1 MIWLSWYDIKRYTT
15 EELRNEF
22 LIQNIFKADEVTAV
36 YSHVDRMVTL
46 GCMTVNEVVNL
57 EKGMDI
63 WHTFGTQFFLERR
76 EIGIFN
82 VGGDGKIVADGEEFN
97 LTYTDCVYITKGT
110 KTVTFQSNDP
120 KKPAKFYMVSA
131 PAHTSYKTT
140 FIPMAKANKRP
151 MGAMETA
158 NDRVINQFIHP
169 DVLQTCQL
177 SMGLTQLKPGS
188 VWNSMPPHTHERRM
202 EVYFYFEVP
211 QDNVVFHMMGQ
222 AAETRHIVMYNEEA
236 VISPSWSMHCGAG
249 TVLDAETARMAI
261 LNGAAFVVSPAFDEA
276 TIKLCN
282 RYRVACMPGTTTIQG
297 VIQALELGA
306 DIVKVFP
313 GEVVGSKFI
322 KAVKGPLP
330 QAQMM
335 PTGGV
340 SIDNVGEWFKA
351 GAVAVGAGGAL
362 TGGGK
367 TLAEITE
374 TAKKFVVA
382 VAKARK

>member
-1 MIWLSWYDIKRYTT
+1 MDKLQVIETVKKIGVVAVIRGNTP
-15 EELRNEF
+15 
-22 LIQNIFKADEVTAV
+22 DEAVQISEACIAGGVTAIEV
-36 YSHVDRMVTL
+36 AFTTPRAHEAILTL
-46 GCMTVNEVVNL
+46 SEKYKDNAQVV
-57 EKGMDI
+57 I
-63 WHTFGTQFFLERR
+63 
-76 EIGIFN
+76 
-82 VGGDGKIVADGEEFN
+82 
-97 LTYTDCVYITKGT
+97 
-110 KTVTFQSNDP
+110 
-120 KKPAKFYMVSA
+120 
-131 PAHTSYKTT
+131 
-140 FIPMAKANKRP
+140 
-151 MGAMETA
+151 
-158 NDRVINQFIHP
+158 
-169 DVLQTCQL
+169 
-177 SMGLTQLKPGS
+177 
-188 VWNSMPPHTHERRM
+188 
-202 EVYFYFEVP
+202 
-211 QDNVVFHMMGQ
+211 
-222 AAETRHIVMYNEEA
+222 
-236 VISPSWSMHCGAG
+236 GAG

-340 SIDNVGEWFKA
+340 SIDNVAEWFKA

-367 TLAEITE
+367 ALTVITE

-382 VAKARK
+382 VAEARK

>member
-1 MIWLSWYDIKRYTT
+1 MDKLQVIETVKKIG
-15 EELRNEF
+15 
-22 LIQNIFKADEVTAV
+22 VVAV
-36 YSHVDRMVTL
+36 IR
-46 GCMTVNEVVNL
+46 VN
-57 EKGMDI
+57 
-63 WHTFGTQFFLERR
+63 T
-76 EIGIFN
+76 
-82 VGGDGKIVADGEEFN
+82 
-97 LTYTDCVYITKGT
+97 
-110 KTVTFQSNDP
+110 P
-120 KKPAKFYMVSA
+120 
-131 PAHTSYKTT
+131 
-140 FIPMAKANKRP
+140 
-151 MGAMETA
+151 
-158 NDRVINQFIHP
+158 
-169 DVLQTCQL
+169 
-177 SMGLTQLKPGS
+177 
-188 VWNSMPPHTHERRM
+188 
-202 EVYFYFEVP
+202 
-211 QDNVVFHMMGQ
+211 
-222 AAETRHIVMYNEEA
+222 EEA
-236 VISPSWSMHCGAG
+236 VQISEACIAGGVTAIEVAFTTPRAHEAILTLSEKYKDNAAVVIGVG

-322 KAVKGPLP
+322 KALKGPLP
-330 QAQMM
+330 QAHMM

-374 TAKKFVVA
+374 TAKKFVEA
-382 VAKARK
+382 VAAARK

>member
-1 MIWLSWYDIKRYTT
+1 MDKLQVIETVKKIGVVAVIRGNTP
-15 EELRNEF
+15 
-22 LIQNIFKADEVTAV
+22 DEAVQISEACIAGGVTAIEV
-36 YSHVDRMVTL
+36 AFTTPRAHEAILTL
-46 GCMTVNEVVNL
+46 SEKYKDNAQVV
-57 EKGMDI
+57 I
-63 WHTFGTQFFLERR
+63 
-76 EIGIFN
+76 
-82 VGGDGKIVADGEEFN
+82 
-97 LTYTDCVYITKGT
+97 
-110 KTVTFQSNDP
+110 
-120 KKPAKFYMVSA
+120 
-131 PAHTSYKTT
+131 
-140 FIPMAKANKRP
+140 
-151 MGAMETA
+151 
-158 NDRVINQFIHP
+158 
-169 DVLQTCQL
+169 
-177 SMGLTQLKPGS
+177 
-188 VWNSMPPHTHERRM
+188 
-202 EVYFYFEVP
+202 
-211 QDNVVFHMMGQ
+211 
-222 AAETRHIVMYNEEA
+222 
-236 VISPSWSMHCGAG
+236 GAG

-261 LNGAAFVVSPAFDEA
+261 LNGAAFIVSPAFDEA

-340 SIDNVGEWFKA
+340 SIDNVAEWFKA

-367 TLAEITE
+367 SLTEITE

-382 VAKARK
+382 VAEARK

>member
-1 MIWLSWYDIKRYTT
+1 MDKLQVIETVKKIGVVAVIRVYT
-15 EELRNEF
+15 
-22 LIQNIFKADEVTAV
+22 
-36 YSHVDRMVTL
+36 
-46 GCMTVNEVVNL
+46 
-57 EKGMDI
+57 
-63 WHTFGTQFFLERR
+63 
-76 EIGIFN
+76 
-82 VGGDGKIVADGEEFN
+82 
-97 LTYTDCVYITKGT
+97 
-110 KTVTFQSNDP
+110 P
-120 KKPAKFYMVSA
+120 
-131 PAHTSYKTT
+131 
-140 FIPMAKANKRP
+140 
-151 MGAMETA
+151 
-158 NDRVINQFIHP
+158 
-169 DVLQTCQL
+169 
-177 SMGLTQLKPGS
+177 
-188 VWNSMPPHTHERRM
+188 
-202 EVYFYFEVP
+202 
-211 QDNVVFHMMGQ
+211 
-222 AAETRHIVMYNEEA
+222 EEA
-236 VISPSWSMHCGAG
+236 VQISEACIAGGVTAIEVAFTTPRAHEAILTLSEKYKDNAAVVIGAG

-322 KAVKGPLP
+322 KALKGPLP

-374 TAKKFVVA
+374 TAKKFVEA
-382 VAKARK
+382 VAAARK

>member
-1 MIWLSWYDIKRYTT
+1 MDKLQVIETVKKIGVVAVIRGNTP
-15 EELRNEF
+15 
-22 LIQNIFKADEVTAV
+22 DEAVQISEACIAGGVTAIEV
-36 YSHVDRMVTL
+36 AFTTPRAHEAILTL
-46 GCMTVNEVVNL
+46 SEKYKDNAQVV
-57 EKGMDI
+57 I
-63 WHTFGTQFFLERR
+63 
-76 EIGIFN
+76 
-82 VGGDGKIVADGEEFN
+82 
-97 LTYTDCVYITKGT
+97 
-110 KTVTFQSNDP
+110 
-120 KKPAKFYMVSA
+120 
-131 PAHTSYKTT
+131 
-140 FIPMAKANKRP
+140 
-151 MGAMETA
+151 
-158 NDRVINQFIHP
+158 
-169 DVLQTCQL
+169 
-177 SMGLTQLKPGS
+177 
-188 VWNSMPPHTHERRM
+188 
-202 EVYFYFEVP
+202 
-211 QDNVVFHMMGQ
+211 
-222 AAETRHIVMYNEEA
+222 
-236 VISPSWSMHCGAG
+236 GAG

-340 SIDNVGEWFKA
+340 SIDNVAEWFKA

-367 TLAEITE
+367 SLAEITE
-374 TAKKFVVA
+374 TAKKFVAA
-382 VAKARK
+382 VADARK

>member
-1 MIWLSWYDIKRYTT
+1 MDKLQVIETVKKIGVVAVIRGNTP
-15 EELRNEF
+15 
-22 LIQNIFKADEVTAV
+22 DEAVQISEACIAGGVTAIEV
-36 YSHVDRMVTL
+36 AFTTPRAHEAILTL
-46 GCMTVNEVVNL
+46 SEKYKDNAQVV
-57 EKGMDI
+57 I
-63 WHTFGTQFFLERR
+63 
-76 EIGIFN
+76 
-82 VGGDGKIVADGEEFN
+82 
-97 LTYTDCVYITKGT
+97 
-110 KTVTFQSNDP
+110 
-120 KKPAKFYMVSA
+120 
-131 PAHTSYKTT
+131 
-140 FIPMAKANKRP
+140 
-151 MGAMETA
+151 
-158 NDRVINQFIHP
+158 
-169 DVLQTCQL
+169 
-177 SMGLTQLKPGS
+177 
-188 VWNSMPPHTHERRM
+188 
-202 EVYFYFEVP
+202 
-211 QDNVVFHMMGQ
+211 
-222 AAETRHIVMYNEEA
+222 
-236 VISPSWSMHCGAG
+236 GAG

-340 SIDNVGEWFKA
+340 SIDNVAEWFKA

-367 TLAEITE
+367 SLTEITE

-382 VAKARK
+382 VAEARK

>member
-1 MIWLSWYDIKRYTT
+1 MDKLQVIETVKKIGVVAVIRGNTP
-15 EELRNEF
+15 
-22 LIQNIFKADEVTAV
+22 DEAVQISEACIAGGVTAIEV
-36 YSHVDRMVTL
+36 AFTTPRAHEAILTL
-46 GCMTVNEVVNL
+46 SEKYKDNAQVV
-57 EKGMDI
+57 I
-63 WHTFGTQFFLERR
+63 
-76 EIGIFN
+76 
-82 VGGDGKIVADGEEFN
+82 
-97 LTYTDCVYITKGT
+97 
-110 KTVTFQSNDP
+110 
-120 KKPAKFYMVSA
+120 
-131 PAHTSYKTT
+131 
-140 FIPMAKANKRP
+140 
-151 MGAMETA
+151 
-158 NDRVINQFIHP
+158 
-169 DVLQTCQL
+169 
-177 SMGLTQLKPGS
+177 
-188 VWNSMPPHTHERRM
+188 
-202 EVYFYFEVP
+202 
-211 QDNVVFHMMGQ
+211 
-222 AAETRHIVMYNEEA
+222 
-236 VISPSWSMHCGAG
+236 GAG

-340 SIDNVGEWFKA
+340 SIDNVAEWFKA

-367 TLAEITE
+367 SLTEITE

-382 VAKARK
+382 VAEARKKTR

>member
-1 MIWLSWYDIKRYTT
+1 MDKLQVIETVKKIGVVAVIRGNTP
-15 EELRNEF
+15 
-22 LIQNIFKADEVTAV
+22 DEAVQISEACIAGGVTAIEV
-36 YSHVDRMVTL
+36 AFTTPRAHEAILTL
-46 GCMTVNEVVNL
+46 SEKYKDNAQVV
-57 EKGMDI
+57 I
-63 WHTFGTQFFLERR
+63 
-76 EIGIFN
+76 
-82 VGGDGKIVADGEEFN
+82 
-97 LTYTDCVYITKGT
+97 
-110 KTVTFQSNDP
+110 
-120 KKPAKFYMVSA
+120 
-131 PAHTSYKTT
+131 
-140 FIPMAKANKRP
+140 
-151 MGAMETA
+151 
-158 NDRVINQFIHP
+158 
-169 DVLQTCQL
+169 
-177 SMGLTQLKPGS
+177 
-188 VWNSMPPHTHERRM
+188 
-202 EVYFYFEVP
+202 
-211 QDNVVFHMMGQ
+211 
-222 AAETRHIVMYNEEA
+222 
-236 VISPSWSMHCGAG
+236 GAG
-249 TVLDAETARMAI
+249 TVLDAETARMAF

-340 SIDNVGEWFKA
+340 SIDNVAEWFKA

-367 TLAEITE
+367 SLTEITE

-382 VAKARK
+382 VAEARK

>member
-1 MIWLSWYDIKRYTT
+1 MDKLQVIETVKKIGVVAVIRGNTP
-15 EELRNEF
+15 
-22 LIQNIFKADEVTAV
+22 DEAVQISEACIAGGVTAIEV
-36 YSHVDRMVTL
+36 AFTTPRAHEAILTL
-46 GCMTVNEVVNL
+46 SEKYKDNAQVV
-57 EKGMDI
+57 I
-63 WHTFGTQFFLERR
+63 
-76 EIGIFN
+76 
-82 VGGDGKIVADGEEFN
+82 
-97 LTYTDCVYITKGT
+97 
-110 KTVTFQSNDP
+110 
-120 KKPAKFYMVSA
+120 
-131 PAHTSYKTT
+131 
-140 FIPMAKANKRP
+140 
-151 MGAMETA
+151 
-158 NDRVINQFIHP
+158 
-169 DVLQTCQL
+169 
-177 SMGLTQLKPGS
+177 
-188 VWNSMPPHTHERRM
+188 
-202 EVYFYFEVP
+202 
-211 QDNVVFHMMGQ
+211 
-222 AAETRHIVMYNEEA
+222 
-236 VISPSWSMHCGAG
+236 GAG

-340 SIDNVGEWFKA
+340 SIDNVAEWFKA

-367 TLAEITE
+367 PLTEITE

-382 VAKARK
+382 VAEARK

>member
-1 MIWLSWYDIKRYTT
+1 MDKLQVIETVKKIGVVAVIRGNTP
-15 EELRNEF
+15 
-22 LIQNIFKADEVTAV
+22 DEAVQISEACIAGGVTAIEV
-36 YSHVDRMVTL
+36 AFTTPRAHEAILTL
-46 GCMTVNEVVNL
+46 SEKYKDNADVV
-57 EKGMDI
+57 I
-63 WHTFGTQFFLERR
+63 
-76 EIGIFN
+76 
-82 VGGDGKIVADGEEFN
+82 
-97 LTYTDCVYITKGT
+97 
-110 KTVTFQSNDP
+110 
-120 KKPAKFYMVSA
+120 
-131 PAHTSYKTT
+131 
-140 FIPMAKANKRP
+140 
-151 MGAMETA
+151 
-158 NDRVINQFIHP
+158 
-169 DVLQTCQL
+169 
-177 SMGLTQLKPGS
+177 
-188 VWNSMPPHTHERRM
+188 
-202 EVYFYFEVP
+202 
-211 QDNVVFHMMGQ
+211 
-222 AAETRHIVMYNEEA
+222 
-236 VISPSWSMHCGAG
+236 GAG

-282 RYRVACMPGTTTIQG
+282 RYRVGCMPGTTTIQG

-340 SIDNVGEWFKA
+340 SIDNVAEWFKA

-382 VAKARK
+382 VAAARK

>member
-1 MIWLSWYDIKRYTT
+1 MDKLQVIETVKKIG
-15 EELRNEF
+15 
-22 LIQNIFKADEVTAV
+22 VVAV
-36 YSHVDRMVTL
+36 IRGNT
-46 GCMTVNEVVNL
+46 
-57 EKGMDI
+57 
-63 WHTFGTQFFLERR
+63 
-76 EIGIFN
+76 
-82 VGGDGKIVADGEEFN
+82 
-97 LTYTDCVYITKGT
+97 
-110 KTVTFQSNDP
+110 P
-120 KKPAKFYMVSA
+120 
-131 PAHTSYKTT
+131 
-140 FIPMAKANKRP
+140 
-151 MGAMETA
+151 
-158 NDRVINQFIHP
+158 
-169 DVLQTCQL
+169 
-177 SMGLTQLKPGS
+177 
-188 VWNSMPPHTHERRM
+188 
-202 EVYFYFEVP
+202 
-211 QDNVVFHMMGQ
+211 
-222 AAETRHIVMYNEEA
+222 EEA
-236 VISPSWSMHCGAG
+236 VQISEACIAGGVTAIEVAFTTPRAHEAILTLSEKYKDNAAVVIGAG

-322 KAVKGPLP
+322 KALKGPLP

-367 TLAEITE
+367 TLEEITE
-374 TAKKFVVA
+374 TAKKFVEA
-382 VAKARK
+382 VAAARK

>member
-1 MIWLSWYDIKRYTT
+1 MDKLQVIETVKKIG
-15 EELRNEF
+15 
-22 LIQNIFKADEVTAV
+22 VVAV
-36 YSHVDRMVTL
+36 IRGNT
-46 GCMTVNEVVNL
+46 
-57 EKGMDI
+57 
-63 WHTFGTQFFLERR
+63 
-76 EIGIFN
+76 
-82 VGGDGKIVADGEEFN
+82 
-97 LTYTDCVYITKGT
+97 
-110 KTVTFQSNDP
+110 P
-120 KKPAKFYMVSA
+120 
-131 PAHTSYKTT
+131 
-140 FIPMAKANKRP
+140 
-151 MGAMETA
+151 
-158 NDRVINQFIHP
+158 
-169 DVLQTCQL
+169 
-177 SMGLTQLKPGS
+177 
-188 VWNSMPPHTHERRM
+188 
-202 EVYFYFEVP
+202 
-211 QDNVVFHMMGQ
+211 
-222 AAETRHIVMYNEEA
+222 EEA
-236 VISPSWSMHCGAG
+236 VQISEACIAGGITAIEVAFTTPRAHEAILTLSEKYKDNAAVVIGAG

-322 KAVKGPLP
+322 KALKGPLP

-374 TAKKFVVA
+374 TAKKFVEA
-382 VAKARK
+382 VAAARK

>member
-1 MIWLSWYDIKRYTT
+1 MDKLQVIETVKKIG
-15 EELRNEF
+15 
-22 LIQNIFKADEVTAV
+22 VVAV
-36 YSHVDRMVTL
+36 IRGNT
-46 GCMTVNEVVNL
+46 
-57 EKGMDI
+57 
-63 WHTFGTQFFLERR
+63 
-76 EIGIFN
+76 
-82 VGGDGKIVADGEEFN
+82 
-97 LTYTDCVYITKGT
+97 
-110 KTVTFQSNDP
+110 P
-120 KKPAKFYMVSA
+120 
-131 PAHTSYKTT
+131 
-140 FIPMAKANKRP
+140 
-151 MGAMETA
+151 
-158 NDRVINQFIHP
+158 
-169 DVLQTCQL
+169 
-177 SMGLTQLKPGS
+177 
-188 VWNSMPPHTHERRM
+188 
-202 EVYFYFEVP
+202 
-211 QDNVVFHMMGQ
+211 
-222 AAETRHIVMYNEEA
+222 EEA
-236 VISPSWSMHCGAG
+236 VQISEACIAGGVTAIEVAFTTPRAHEAILTLSEKYKDNAAVVIGAG

-261 LNGAAFVVSPAFDEA
+261 LNGTAFVVSPAFDEA

-322 KAVKGPLP
+322 KALKGPLP

-374 TAKKFVVA
+374 TAKKFVEA
-382 VAKARK
+382 VAAARK

>member
-1 MIWLSWYDIKRYTT
+1 MDKLQVIETVKKIGVVAVIRGNTP
-15 EELRNEF
+15 
-22 LIQNIFKADEVTAV
+22 DEAVQISEACIAGGVTAIEV
-36 YSHVDRMVTL
+36 AFTTPRAHEAILTL
-46 GCMTVNEVVNL
+46 SEKYKDNAQVV
-57 EKGMDI
+57 I
-63 WHTFGTQFFLERR
+63 
-76 EIGIFN
+76 
-82 VGGDGKIVADGEEFN
+82 
-97 LTYTDCVYITKGT
+97 
-110 KTVTFQSNDP
+110 
-120 KKPAKFYMVSA
+120 
-131 PAHTSYKTT
+131 
-140 FIPMAKANKRP
+140 
-151 MGAMETA
+151 
-158 NDRVINQFIHP
+158 
-169 DVLQTCQL
+169 
-177 SMGLTQLKPGS
+177 
-188 VWNSMPPHTHERRM
+188 
-202 EVYFYFEVP
+202 
-211 QDNVVFHMMGQ
+211 
-222 AAETRHIVMYNEEA
+222 
-236 VISPSWSMHCGAG
+236 GAG

-340 SIDNVGEWFKA
+340 SIDNVAEWFKA

-367 TLAEITE
+367 ALTEITE

-382 VAKARK
+382 VAEARK

>member
-1 MIWLSWYDIKRYTT
+1 MDKLQVIETVKKIG
-15 EELRNEF
+15 
-22 LIQNIFKADEVTAV
+22 VVAV
-36 YSHVDRMVTL
+36 IRGNT
-46 GCMTVNEVVNL
+46 
-57 EKGMDI
+57 
-63 WHTFGTQFFLERR
+63 
-76 EIGIFN
+76 
-82 VGGDGKIVADGEEFN
+82 
-97 LTYTDCVYITKGT
+97 
-110 KTVTFQSNDP
+110 P
-120 KKPAKFYMVSA
+120 
-131 PAHTSYKTT
+131 
-140 FIPMAKANKRP
+140 
-151 MGAMETA
+151 
-158 NDRVINQFIHP
+158 
-169 DVLQTCQL
+169 
-177 SMGLTQLKPGS
+177 
-188 VWNSMPPHTHERRM
+188 
-202 EVYFYFEVP
+202 
-211 QDNVVFHMMGQ
+211 
-222 AAETRHIVMYNEEA
+222 EEA
-236 VISPSWSMHCGAG
+236 VQISEACIAGGVTAIEVAFTTPRAHEAILTLSEKYKDNAAVVIGAG

-374 TAKKFVVA
+374 TAKKFVEA
-382 VAKARK
+382 VAAARK

>member
-1 MIWLSWYDIKRYTT
+1 MDKLQVIETVKKIGVVAVIRGNTPKEAVQISEACI
-15 EELRNEF
+15 
-22 LIQNIFKADEVTAV
+22 AGGVTAIEV
-36 YSHVDRMVTL
+36 AFTTPRAHEAILTL
-46 GCMTVNEVVNL
+46 SEKYKDNAAVV
-57 EKGMDI
+57 I
-63 WHTFGTQFFLERR
+63 
-76 EIGIFN
+76 
-82 VGGDGKIVADGEEFN
+82 
-97 LTYTDCVYITKGT
+97 
-110 KTVTFQSNDP
+110 
-120 KKPAKFYMVSA
+120 
-131 PAHTSYKTT
+131 
-140 FIPMAKANKRP
+140 
-151 MGAMETA
+151 
-158 NDRVINQFIHP
+158 
-169 DVLQTCQL
+169 
-177 SMGLTQLKPGS
+177 
-188 VWNSMPPHTHERRM
+188 
-202 EVYFYFEVP
+202 
-211 QDNVVFHMMGQ
+211 
-222 AAETRHIVMYNEEA
+222 
-236 VISPSWSMHCGAG
+236 GAG

-322 KAVKGPLP
+322 KALKGPLP

-374 TAKKFVVA
+374 TAKKFVEA
-382 VAKARK
+382 VAAARK

>member
-1 MIWLSWYDIKRYTT
+1 MDKLQVIETVKKIGVVAVIRGNTP
-15 EELRNEF
+15 
-22 LIQNIFKADEVTAV
+22 DEAVQISEACIAGGVTAIEV
-36 YSHVDRMVTL
+36 AFTTPRAHEAILTL
-46 GCMTVNEVVNL
+46 SEKYKDNAQVV
-57 EKGMDI
+57 I
-63 WHTFGTQFFLERR
+63 
-76 EIGIFN
+76 
-82 VGGDGKIVADGEEFN
+82 
-97 LTYTDCVYITKGT
+97 
-110 KTVTFQSNDP
+110 
-120 KKPAKFYMVSA
+120 
-131 PAHTSYKTT
+131 
-140 FIPMAKANKRP
+140 
-151 MGAMETA
+151 
-158 NDRVINQFIHP
+158 
-169 DVLQTCQL
+169 
-177 SMGLTQLKPGS
+177 
-188 VWNSMPPHTHERRM
+188 
-202 EVYFYFEVP
+202 
-211 QDNVVFHMMGQ
+211 
-222 AAETRHIVMYNEEA
+222 
-236 VISPSWSMHCGAG
+236 GAG

-340 SIDNVGEWFKA
+340 SIDNVAEWFKA

-367 TLAEITE
+367 SLTEITE
-374 TAKKFVVA
+374 TAKKIVVA
-382 VAKARK
+382 VAEARKKAR

>member
-1 MIWLSWYDIKRYTT
+1 MDKLQVIETVKKIGVVAVIRGNTP
-15 EELRNEF
+15 
-22 LIQNIFKADEVTAV
+22 DEAVQISEACIAGGVTAIEV
-36 YSHVDRMVTL
+36 AFTTPRAHEAILTL
-46 GCMTVNEVVNL
+46 SEKYKDNAQVV
-57 EKGMDI
+57 I
-63 WHTFGTQFFLERR
+63 
-76 EIGIFN
+76 
-82 VGGDGKIVADGEEFN
+82 
-97 LTYTDCVYITKGT
+97 
-110 KTVTFQSNDP
+110 
-120 KKPAKFYMVSA
+120 
-131 PAHTSYKTT
+131 
-140 FIPMAKANKRP
+140 
-151 MGAMETA
+151 
-158 NDRVINQFIHP
+158 
-169 DVLQTCQL
+169 
-177 SMGLTQLKPGS
+177 
-188 VWNSMPPHTHERRM
+188 
-202 EVYFYFEVP
+202 
-211 QDNVVFHMMGQ
+211 
-222 AAETRHIVMYNEEA
+222 
-236 VISPSWSMHCGAG
+236 GAG

-340 SIDNVGEWFKA
+340 SIDNVAEWFKA

-367 TLAEITE
+367 SLTEITE

-382 VAKARK
+382 VAEDRK

>member
-1 MIWLSWYDIKRYTT
+1 MDKLQVIETVKKIGVVAVIRGNTP
-15 EELRNEF
+15 
-22 LIQNIFKADEVTAV
+22 DEAVQISEACIAGGVTAIEV
-36 YSHVDRMVTL
+36 AFTTPRAHEAILTL
-46 GCMTVNEVVNL
+46 SEKYKDNAQVV
-57 EKGMDI
+57 I
-63 WHTFGTQFFLERR
+63 
-76 EIGIFN
+76 
-82 VGGDGKIVADGEEFN
+82 
-97 LTYTDCVYITKGT
+97 
-110 KTVTFQSNDP
+110 
-120 KKPAKFYMVSA
+120 
-131 PAHTSYKTT
+131 
-140 FIPMAKANKRP
+140 
-151 MGAMETA
+151 
-158 NDRVINQFIHP
+158 
-169 DVLQTCQL
+169 
-177 SMGLTQLKPGS
+177 
-188 VWNSMPPHTHERRM
+188 
-202 EVYFYFEVP
+202 
-211 QDNVVFHMMGQ
+211 
-222 AAETRHIVMYNEEA
+222 
-236 VISPSWSMHCGAG
+236 GAG

-340 SIDNVGEWFKA
+340 SIDNVAEWFKA

-367 TLAEITE
+367 SLTEITE

-382 VAKARK
+382 VAEAR

>member
-1 MIWLSWYDIKRYTT
+1 MDKLQVIETVKKIGVVAVIRGNTP
-15 EELRNEF
+15 
-22 LIQNIFKADEVTAV
+22 DEAVQISEACIAGGVTAI
-36 YSHVDRMVTL
+36 
-46 GCMTVNEVVNL
+46 EVA
-57 EKGMDI
+57 
-63 WHTFGTQFFLERR
+63 F
-76 EIGIFN
+76 
-82 VGGDGKIVADGEEFN
+82 
-97 LTYTDCVYITKGT
+97 
-110 KTVTFQSNDP
+110 
-120 KKPAKFYMVSA
+120 
-131 PAHTSYKTT
+131 TT
-140 FIPMAKANKRP
+140 PR
-151 MGAMETA
+151 
-158 NDRVINQFIHP
+158 
-169 DVLQTCQL
+169 
-177 SMGLTQLKPGS
+177 
-188 VWNSMPPHTHERRM
+188 THEAILTLS
-202 EVYFYFEVP
+202 EKYK
-211 QDNVVFHMMGQ
+211 DNAQVV
-222 AAETRHIVMYNEEA
+222 I
-236 VISPSWSMHCGAG
+236 GAG

-340 SIDNVGEWFKA
+340 SIDNVAEWFKA

-367 TLAEITE
+367 SLTEITE

-382 VAKARK
+382 VAEARK

>member
-1 MIWLSWYDIKRYTT
+1 MDKLQVIETVKKIG
-15 EELRNEF
+15 
-22 LIQNIFKADEVTAV
+22 VVAV
-36 YSHVDRMVTL
+36 IR
-46 GCMTVNEVVNL
+46 VN
-57 EKGMDI
+57 
-63 WHTFGTQFFLERR
+63 T
-76 EIGIFN
+76 
-82 VGGDGKIVADGEEFN
+82 
-97 LTYTDCVYITKGT
+97 
-110 KTVTFQSNDP
+110 P
-120 KKPAKFYMVSA
+120 
-131 PAHTSYKTT
+131 
-140 FIPMAKANKRP
+140 
-151 MGAMETA
+151 
-158 NDRVINQFIHP
+158 
-169 DVLQTCQL
+169 
-177 SMGLTQLKPGS
+177 
-188 VWNSMPPHTHERRM
+188 
-202 EVYFYFEVP
+202 
-211 QDNVVFHMMGQ
+211 
-222 AAETRHIVMYNEEA
+222 EEA
-236 VISPSWSMHCGAG
+236 VQISEACIAGGVTAIEVAFTTPRAHEAILTLSEKYKDNAAVVIGAG

-306 DIVKVFP
+306 DIVQVFP

-322 KAVKGPLP
+322 KALKGPLP

-374 TAKKFVVA
+374 TAKKFVEA
-382 VAKARK
+382 VAAARK

>member
-1 MIWLSWYDIKRYTT
+1 MDKLQVIETVKKIGVVAVIRGNTP
-15 EELRNEF
+15 
-22 LIQNIFKADEVTAV
+22 DEAVQISEACIAGGVTAIEV
-36 YSHVDRMVTL
+36 AFTTPRAHEAILTL
-46 GCMTVNEVVNL
+46 SEKYKDNAQVV
-57 EKGMDI
+57 I
-63 WHTFGTQFFLERR
+63 
-76 EIGIFN
+76 
-82 VGGDGKIVADGEEFN
+82 
-97 LTYTDCVYITKGT
+97 
-110 KTVTFQSNDP
+110 
-120 KKPAKFYMVSA
+120 
-131 PAHTSYKTT
+131 
-140 FIPMAKANKRP
+140 
-151 MGAMETA
+151 
-158 NDRVINQFIHP
+158 
-169 DVLQTCQL
+169 
-177 SMGLTQLKPGS
+177 
-188 VWNSMPPHTHERRM
+188 
-202 EVYFYFEVP
+202 
-211 QDNVVFHMMGQ
+211 
-222 AAETRHIVMYNEEA
+222 
-236 VISPSWSMHCGAG
+236 GAG

-340 SIDNVGEWFKA
+340 SIDNVAEWFKA

-367 TLAEITE
+367 SLTEITE
-374 TAKKFVVA
+374 IAKKFVVA
-382 VAKARK
+382 VAEARK

>member
-1 MIWLSWYDIKRYTT
+1 MDKLQVIETVKKIGVVAVIRGNTP
-15 EELRNEF
+15 
-22 LIQNIFKADEVTAV
+22 DEAVQISEACIAGGVTAIEV
-36 YSHVDRMVTL
+36 AFTTPRAHEAILTL
-46 GCMTVNEVVNL
+46 S
-57 EKGMDI
+57 EK
-63 WHTFGTQFFLERR
+63 
-76 EIGIFN
+76 
-82 VGGDGKIVADGEEFN
+82 
-97 LTYTDCVYITKGT
+97 
-110 KTVTFQSNDP
+110 
-120 KKPAKFYMVSA
+120 
-131 PAHTSYKTT
+131 YK
-140 FIPMAKANKRP
+140 
-151 MGAMETA
+151 
-158 NDRVINQFIHP
+158 
-169 DVLQTCQL
+169 
-177 SMGLTQLKPGS
+177 
-188 VWNSMPPHTHERRM
+188 
-202 EVYFYFEVP
+202 
-211 QDNVVFHMMGQ
+211 DNAQVVF
-222 AAETRHIVMYNEEA
+222 
-236 VISPSWSMHCGAG
+236 GAG

-340 SIDNVGEWFKA
+340 SIDNVAEWFKA

-367 TLAEITE
+367 SLTEITE

-382 VAKARK
+382 VAEARK